1 MSIGLS
7 VFQFFLMLLIV
18 IVTPI
23 VGFLLNLKLKN
34 KINKSDDA
42 SDSQKRKLVKTNAS
56 PNRTGVLFRPIDWS
70 ILYNGWLK
78 GQALNFEKEKIPLIC
93 TLKGIEQKGAWSQ
106 PVKIGANPLLN
117 VSKTYLEKFGKAA
130 ITIASVSRDDIA
142 RNIAWGLSSYLNVVA
157 GRILVFEI
165 NQKNN
170 IKKPSARINI
180 GNQLFDDLPDPRPS
194 EISNVD
200 FVAFDQAYTWPEDI
214 LTIEILDQFVK
225 HYLNTYHLIFIV
237 TPPVVV
243 NGFARKAASC
253 SDCCILVGSKGDDQT
268 LLIDA
273 YQRIIHSGREIENQA
288 LVVWGVLEKP
298 Q

>member
-1 MSIGLS
+1 MSIYLS
-7 VFQFFLMLLIV
+7 SFQFFLMLLIV
-18 IVTPI
+18 IAAPI
-23 VGFLLNLKLKN
+23 VGFLLNLRLKRKN
-34 KINKSDDA
+34 IESEDQPEG
-42 SDSQKRKLVKTNAS
+42 QKRKLVKTNNS
-56 PNRTGVLFRPIDWS
+56 PNRAGINFRSIDWS

-106 PVKIGANPLLN
+106 PVKIGVNPLLE
-117 VSKTYLEKFGKAA
+117 VSKNYLEKFGKAA
-130 ITIASVSRDDIA
+130 ITIAAVSRDDIA

-157 GRILVFEI
+157 GRVLVLEI

-170 IKKPSARINI
+170 TKKPSARINI
-180 GNQLFDDLPDPRPS
+180 GNQMFDDLPDPRPS

-214 LTIEILDQFVK
+214 LTTEILDQFVI
-225 HYLNTYHLIFIV
+225 HYLNTYNLIFIV

-273 YQRIIHSGREIENQA
+273 YQRIIHSGREIDNQA
-288 LVVWGVLEKP
+288 LVVWGILEKP
-298 Q
+298 R

>member
-1 MSIGLS
+1 MSIELS
-7 VFQFFLMLLIV
+7 AFQFFLLLMLV
-18 IVTPI
+18 IMTPI
-23 VGFLLNLKLKN
+23 AGFLMELKFK
-34 KINKSDDA
+34 KKMDETEESPEP
-42 SDSQKRKLVKTNAS
+42 QKRKLVKASNS
-56 PNRTGVLFRPIDWS
+56 PNKTGVIFRSIDWS
-70 ILYNGWLK
+70 LIYSGWLK

-93 TLKGIEQKGAWSQ
+93 TLRGIEQKGAWSQ
-106 PVKIGANPLLN
+106 PVKIGVNPLLN
-117 VSKTYLEKFGKAA
+117 VSKNYLEKFGKAA
-130 ITIASVSRDDIA
+130 ITISAVSRDDIA
-142 RNIAWGLSSYLNVVA
+142 RNIAWGLSSYLNTIA
-157 GRILVFEI
+157 GRVLVLEI

-180 GNQLFDDLPDPRPS
+180 GNQMFDDLPDPRPS

-214 LTIEILDQFVK
+214 LTIEILNQFVT
-225 HYLNTYHLIFIV
+225 HYLNTYNLIFIV

-253 SDCCILVGSKGDDQT
+253 SDCCILVGSKGDDQSV
-268 LLIDA
+268 LIDA

-298 Q
+298 R